1 MLKKLKA
8 ENNYLICNIDEPY
21 APKMFEVLKSGEKSK
36 NWLNGWIEEEDFLG
50 WCRETFGGQFI
61 PYLVVNGNSGPWLS
75 MEDFYS
81 NSLRRNESWQEEIKN
96 IIFYECCEGDELEL
110 SAHGLPT
117 LEYIDNYMKFK
128 YVNIQ
133 HCEEKVLWG
142 SKKNPIVK
150 IEWMWVEEKDLMRE
164 WSGF

>member
-1 MLKKLKA
+1 MKKYFIFLLA
-8 ENNYLICNIDEPY
+8 LTLVIIFISCNSKIKD
-21 APKMFEVLKSGEKSK
+21 KSLQLLCWTGY
-36 NWLNGWIEEEDFLG
+36 EEEDFLG